1 MKTRLFKHYAKKV
14 QYVNLCDFRVGSCDP
29 RDKSCTPTCH
39 WDDPC
44 QISLHL
50 DMVYFFIRRF

>member
-1 MKTRLFKHYAKKV
+1 MVYKI
-14 QYVNLCDFRVGSCDP
+14 YVNLCDFRVGSCAP
-29 RDKSCTPTCH
+29 RDKRCTSTCH

-50 DMVYFFIRRF
+50 DMVY